1 MNDEIM
7 RPVQDMES
15 GVGFGRLVPADM
27 HHGQVH
33 KRLIAAD
40 MALSFSASTRGRESR
55 RIYGINRVS
64 T

>member
-15 GVGFGRLVPADM
+15 GVGFGRLVLSDI

-33 KRLIAAD
+33 SRLIATD
-40 MALSFSASTRGRESR
+40 MALSFSASTRGRESL
-55 RIYGINRVS
+55 RIYGINQVS

>member
-7 RPVQDMES
+7 RSVQYMES
-15 GVGFGRLVPADM
+15 GVGFGRLVLSDM
-27 HHGQVH
+27 HHGKVH
-33 KRLIAAD
+33 GRLIGTD
-40 MALSFSASTRGRESR
+40 MALSFSAPTRGRESL